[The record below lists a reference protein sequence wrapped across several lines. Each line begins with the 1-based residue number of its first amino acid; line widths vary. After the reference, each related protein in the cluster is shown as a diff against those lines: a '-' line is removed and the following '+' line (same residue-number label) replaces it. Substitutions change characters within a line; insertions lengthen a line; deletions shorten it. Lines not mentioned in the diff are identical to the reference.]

1 LKTIFDQFA
10 TATTIQNG
18 FRKFGLFP
26 FNKDDV
32 DYTKFIPNRAIK
44 TSENAPIDH
53 IIIQITWRYKSLY
66 NLYKVWLVIKNEDST
81 ISNIDMES
89 VNQKADVDHNT
100 SFTEEMIIG
109 PPGTPRP
116 ETKESLREVSP
127 VLQAHSMKS
136 LKMSIGIIMRPRKE
150 NEFSTTDT
158 IQEMFDIP

>member
-1 LKTIFDQFA
+1 LKTISDQFA
-10 TATTIQNG
+10 TVTTIQNG

-81 ISNIDMES
+81 ISNIDMDS

-109 PPGTPRP
+109 HPGTPRP
-116 ETKESLREVSP
+116 ENSRKFKRGFTSSTSTQYEIPEDVNRNYYETKKRKRIFNYGH
-127 VLQAHSMKS
+127 HS
-136 LKMSIGIIMRPRKE
+136 R
-150 NEFSTTDT
+150 DV
-158 IQEMFDIP
+158 

>member
-1 LKTIFDQFA
+1 MD
-10 TATTIQNG
+10 
-18 FRKFGLFP
+18 
-26 FNKDDV
+26 
-32 DYTKFIPNRAIK
+32 
-44 TSENAPIDH
+44 
-53 IIIQITWRYKSLY
+53 
-66 NLYKVWLVIKNEDST
+66 
-81 ISNIDMES
+81 S